1 MSDTESTMSRMQFHN
16 GIRGFYTRV
25 HKIIGLRRRKQ
36 EKRSLDIVSNLPN
49 GQRCSC
55 PFAR

>member
-1 MSDTESTMSRMQFHN
+1 MSDTESTMSRMQFHD

-36 EKRSLDIVSNLPN
+36 EKRRLEIVS
-49 GQRCSC
+49 RRHTHSH
-55 PFAR
+55 